1 MKKIIIFLLMIA
13 FNSQAVVKRHDIK
26 SELYEL
32 KNSPEYYVDM
42 PFEGTAV
49 LIDKN
54 WLLTPAHVIYTFYY
68 DYLGKPLEVGG
79 AENRIE
85 KIVFHPEY
93 VHDQTDWGDSNPQ
106 PLMDFLNNHSDIA
119 LIKLTNSVTHINPI
133 TIFSGK
139 TELGLQVTVYGKGA
153 VGNGL
158 IGEIR
163 ETKNAGFLERA
174 YNWFRQPF
182 TELAPTQRFRQLNY
196 YNNVITEVDERWIRF
211 KFDADETALPL
222 EGTIGAGDSGG
233 PAVIFDDDLPVLV
246 GLASWVEID
255 SPLNQFV
262 SGKYNSVAVFVR
274 VSSFKNWID
283 EILNENRRSDEG
295 LQ

>member
-1 MKKIIIFLLMIA
+1 MKKFIIFLLIIA
-13 FNSQAVVKRHDIK
+13 FNSHAVVKRHDIK
-26 SELYEL
+26 PELYEL
-32 KNSPEYYVDM
+32 KSPPEYYVDM

-54 WLLTPAHVIYTFYY
+54 WLLAPAHVIYSSYY
-68 DYLGKPLEVGG
+68 DYLGKPLEIGG
-79 AENRIE
+79 VENRIE

-93 VHDQTDWGDSNPQ
+93 VQDQTDWGDDDPK
-106 PLMDFLNNHSDIA
+106 PLMEFLNNHSDIA
-119 LIKLTNSVTHINPI
+119 LIKLTDSVGQINPI
-133 TIFSGK
+133 RIFTGK
-139 TELGLQVTVYGKGA
+139 TELGLKITVYGKGA
-153 VGNGL
+153 VGSGL

-163 ETKNAGFLERA
+163 ETKNANFLERV

-182 TELAPTQRFRQLNY
+182 TELAPTQKFRQLNY
-196 YNNVITEVDERWIRF
+196 YNNIVTEVDERWIRF

-233 PAVIFDDDLPVLV
+233 PAVIFNEGIPELV

-255 SPLNQFV
+255 APLNQFI

-274 VSSFKNWID
+274 VSSYKAWID
-283 EILNENRRSDEG
+283 KVLKENGR
-295 LQ
+295 